1 LNSAVR
7 ARAAKRIK
15 ERKKRQVHNEEMYM
29 SVLEQFRLTGK
40 RALITGSSRGLGKE
54 MAKALAEAGAEVIIT
69 GRTQQT
75 IDETINALSTI
86 GPKIYGVVADLG
98 DPNKCEQTFEQ
109 LAAGQFGQI
118 DIVVNN
124 VGGRTSPDQTEDL
137 TLEQWQ
143 QAIDLNLTHCFLGT
157 KIFGKK
163 MIERGEGGRII
174 NIASM
179 NAYVSNRGIGGRSYE
194 TSKAAMVQFTRA
206 TAADWAPY
214 GVTANAICPG
224 LFMTDANVE
233 WNKTKPEVI
242 EQITSSTPMGRA
254 GNPPELGGLV
264 VYLASDASSYMT
276 GASLVIDGGYTLW

>member
-1 LNSAVR
+1 
-7 ARAAKRIK
+7 
-15 ERKKRQVHNEEMYM
+15 M
-29 SVLEQFRLTGK
+29 SVLDQFRLSGK

-54 MAKALAEAGAEVIIT
+54 MAKALLEAGADVIIT
-69 GRTQQT
+69 GRNQST
-75 IDETINALSTI
+75 IDKTITELQEI
-86 GPKIYGVVADLG
+86 GPKIDGVVADLG
-98 DPNKCEQTFEQ
+98 NPEQCQVTFNE
-109 LAAGQFGQI
+109 LAEGRFGNI
-118 DIVVNN
+118 DILINN

-143 QAIDLNLTHCFLGT
+143 EAIDLNLTHCFLGT

-179 NAYVSNRGIGGRSYE
+179 NAYISNRGIGGRSYE
-194 TSKAAMVQFTRA
+194 TSKAAIVQFTRA

-214 GVTANAICPG
+214 GITANAICPG

-242 EQITSSTPMGRA
+242 EQMTSSTPMGRA
-254 GNPPELGGLV
+254 GNPPELGGLI

>member
-1 LNSAVR
+1 
-7 ARAAKRIK
+7 
-15 ERKKRQVHNEEMYM
+15 M

-75 IDETINALSTI
+75 IDKTINALSSI

-98 DPNKCEQTFEQ
+98 DPKKCEQTFEQ
-109 LAAGQFGQI
+109 LAEGQFGQI

-206 TAADWAPY
+206 TAADWAPF
-214 GVTANAICPG
+214 GITANAICPG

>member
-1 LNSAVR
+1 
-7 ARAAKRIK
+7 
-15 ERKKRQVHNEEMYM
+15 M

-86 GPKIYGVVADLG
+86 GPKIHGVVADLG
-98 DPNKCEQTFEQ
+98 DPNKCEQIFEQ
-109 LAAGQFGQI
+109 LARGQFGQI

-206 TAADWAPY
+206 TAADWAPF
-214 GVTANAICPG
+214 GITANAICPG